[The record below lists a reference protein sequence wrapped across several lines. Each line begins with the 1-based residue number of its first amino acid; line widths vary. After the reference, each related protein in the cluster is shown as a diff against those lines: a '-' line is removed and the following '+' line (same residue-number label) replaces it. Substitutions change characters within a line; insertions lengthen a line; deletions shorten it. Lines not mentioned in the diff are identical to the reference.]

1 MKAKLFA
8 MSLSMLSVIA
18 WGQEKSAE
26 NISSGRIYYEEKIKL
41 DIKLEGDASQYSD
54 MLPKE
59 RKSEKILSFSNEATL
74 FENSKDI
81 ADDMTESP
89 HEGVN
94 IKMVIGGDNRIFTD
108 LKNQKI
114 IEQRDFM
121 NRMFLVEKE
130 LPKVDWK
137 LTGNQKVILGYS
149 CMEATKQDTAGVTT
163 TVWFAPSLNIK
174 GGPAGFCNLPGM
186 VLEANIKDGS
196 HTFLAKSIEPV
207 NPAELKIKKPGEGKK
222 VTEAEYKKIVSD
234 KMKEMG
240 MEDDKPGEGAQVRI
254 IIKN

>member
-8 MSLSMLSVIA
+8 MSLTMLSVIA
-18 WGQEKSAE
+18 WGQEKSVE

-59 RKSEKILSFSNEATL
+59 RKTEKILSFSNEATL

-81 ADDMTESP
+81 ADEMTQEP

-94 IKMVIGGDNRIFTD
+94 VKMIIGGDDVIYTD

-114 IEQRDFM
+114 IEQREFM
-121 NRMFLVEKE
+121 NRMFLVGKE
-130 LPKVDWK
+130 LPVADWK
-137 LTGNQKVILGYS
+137 LTGNQKVILGYP

-163 TVWFAPSLNIK
+163 TVWFASSLTVK

-186 VLEANIKDGS
+186 VLEVNVNDGS

-207 NPAELKIKKPGEGKK
+207 VPGELKIKKPGEGKK
-222 VTEAEYKKIVSD
+222 VTEAEYKKIVSE

-240 MEDDKPGEGAQVRI
+240 MDDDKPGDGAHVRI